1 MAEASEYPDHKKK
14 LLSVLIA
21 AYGDDVSPLLE
32 GLQSCLEFGLPDTW
46 EVEILISDQFDQPHP
61 LAEEWNTQPK
71 TTYIHSQSKGRSTNR
86 NELAERSNGHYLLF
100 LDADALPKTSGFLN
114 RYCNYAEGAQVIVG
128 GTAYMPGH
136 ESDKLRVKIGRI
148 KEEIAP
154 SVREQHPYSSF
165 SAFNF
170 LIRREVFERVAFDR
184 SITKYGHEDT
194 LFGRALKHHCID
206 VMHID
211 NSAYHMG
218 IDDDDVF
225 MEKTKDA
232 VDGLANLIDLGKID
246 EDVQLYKYYR
256 YATKAKLT
264 GVLRMLYNLFGKAIK
279 NRLGNGKGPIFLF
292 DVYKLLRL
300 SSFRLKL
307 QYKKPLG

>member
-1 MAEASEYPDHKKK
+1 MAEASEYPDHKKR

-21 AYGDDVSPLLE
+21 AYGEDVSPLLE
-32 GLQSCLEFGLPDTW
+32 GLQSCIEFGIPDTW
-46 EVEILISDQFDQPHP
+46 QIEILVSDQSDQPHP
-61 LAEEWNTQPK
+61 LAEAWNKLPL
-71 TTYIHSQSKGRSTNR
+71 TTYIHSESKGRSTNR
-86 NELAERSNGHYLLF
+86 NELAKKSNGHYLLF

-114 RYCNYAEGAQVIVG
+114 RYCDYAEGAQVIVG

-136 ESDKLRVKIGRI
+136 KSEKLRVKIGRI

-154 SVREQHPYSSF
+154 SVREQNPYSSF

-170 LIRREVFERVAFDR
+170 LIRREVFERVEFDS

-194 LFGRALKHHCID
+194 LFGRSLKHHCID
-206 VMHID
+206 IMHID

-218 IDDDDVF
+218 IDEDAEF

-232 VDGLANLIDLGKID
+232 VDGLVRLIDLGQID
-246 EDVQLYKYYR
+246 EDVLLYKYYR
-256 YATKAKLT
+256 YSTKAKLN
-264 GVLRMLYNLFGKAIK
+264 GLLRLAYKLFGESLK
-279 NRLGNGKGPIFLF
+279 NRLSKGKGPLLLF

-300 SSFRLKL
+300 SSFGLKL